1 MAERNQERDTAQRD
15 DIRIQRATLADV
27 EAMHQL
33 VNEFASKGLM
43 LPRSRNQFYQHIRDF
58 FVANVDGQVIGC
70 GALHVTWVD
79 LGEVRSLAVEEAFQ
93 GSGVGRYIVKEL
105 LRDARVLELPRV
117 FVLTYQ
123 KTFFEGLGFVEVDKS
138 TMPHKIWGECM
149 DCPKF
154 PNCDEIAMMLELE

>member
-1 MAERNQERDTAQRD
+1 MAETNEMSVAGQGNG
-15 DIRIQRATLADV
+15 IRVKRATLADV
-27 EAMHQL
+27 EAMHRL
-33 VNEFASKGLM
+33 VNEFASRGLM

-58 FVANVDGQVIGC
+58 FVAKVGGQVIGC

-79 LGEVRSLAVEEAFQ
+79 LGEIRSLVVEETLQ
-93 GSGVGRYIVKEL
+93 GSGVGKDIVQEL
-105 LRDARVLELPRV
+105 LRDARALELPRV

-123 KTFFEGLGFVEVDKS
+123 KQFFERAGFVEVDKS

-154 PNCDEIAMMLELE
+154 PNCDETAMILDLE